1 MSRGDPKLRAGKY
14 GKPSTRWLMLKL
26 GENFMNNLVRPAERA
41 RGWDVLGDFDDLMGG
56 WFRSPAVLRRDEA
69 ARMPAIDVSEKE
81 ESYLVKAELPGVARE
96 NLDITINDGVLTI
109 NAERKEEKKEEKD
122 DRVIRQE
129 RYLGKLVRSL
139 RLGSDIDE
147 GRIEAQ
153 YQDGV
158 LKLSLPKTAE
168 VKPRKVDVKI
178 S

>member
-1 MSRGDPKLRAGKY
+1 
-14 GKPSTRWLMLKL
+14 MLKL

-56 WFRSPAVLRRDEA
+56 WFRSPAVLRRDEV

>member
-1 MSRGDPKLRAGKY
+1 MWKHLPK
-14 GKPSTRWLMLKL
+14 
-26 GENFMNNLVRPAERA
+26 
-41 RGWDVLGDFDDLMGG
+41 
-56 WFRSPAVLRRDEA
+56 
-69 ARMPAIDVSEKE
+69 
-81 ESYLVKAELPGVARE
+81 
-96 NLDITINDGVLTI
+96 
-109 NAERKEEKKEEKD
+109 KKEEKD

>member
-56 WFRSPAVLRRDEA
+56 WFRSPAVLRRDET

-81 ESYLVKAELPGVARE
+81 GVYLVKAELPGVARE
-96 NLDITINDGVLTI
+96 NLDVTINDGVLTI
-109 NAERKEEKKEEKD
+109 NAERKEEKKDERD